1 MLVGA
6 GLDPGQRFPRIGV
19 RFADGR
25 TAGREATFR
34 GHLDVGKDDGGIPTE
49 PILTIT
55 GGGGCHR
62 AALRHARSATQRAS
76 DHRNAAFGSLTR
88 GSLTRRWRAVATW
101 LRGRALGDAVPYAR
115 VGRVS
120 ADSGGRSQAAGWRWP
135 PIPPRPTSGEC

>member
-88 GSLTRRWRAVATW
+88 GSLTRRLVLPAPSCVAA
-101 LRGRALGDAVPYAR
+101 RSGAPFGARALEADRCSYVSSRVVRVRFALAGSVEAR
-115 VGRVS
+115 QG
-120 ADSGGRSQAAGWRWP
+120 
-135 PIPPRPTSGEC
+135 